1 MITFILP
8 CAGSGTRLGLPF
20 PKELAPLGEGRV
32 IIDSSLDLIAETV
45 SAKRVILMDDGDR
58 KATAD
63 YIRRR
68 LPEVPLARVR
78 QHRYAADWPDG
89 VIRLEPWLGE
99 VNVVL
104 LPDSVY
110 DASGFMVEQLA
121 AQARATG
128 FALGVVRMPA
138 ESLRRSGAVTVIQ
151 DDTVRFYED
160 KPDHPERFNAGWGML
175 AFCGEIGLLGMR
187 VIADSTRKQGVCK
200 PPVVGAPVTWLDG
213 WRDLGVWDAYSAESR
228 KVSVND

>member
-20 PKELAPLGEGRV
+20 PKELAPLRPGCAV
-32 IIDSSLDLIAETV
+32 IDSSLDLIDKTA
-45 SAKRVILMDDGDR
+45 SAKRIILLDDGDR

-89 VIRLEPWLGE
+89 VLRLESWLGE

-104 LPDSVY
+104 LPDSAY
-110 DASGFMVEQLA
+110 DASALVVEQLA

-138 ESLRRSGAVTVIQ
+138 ESLRRFGAVTVIQ

-160 KPDHPERFNAGWGML
+160 KPDHPERFNAVWGML
-175 AFCGEIGLLGMR
+175 AFSGEIGLLGMR
-187 VIADSTRKQGVCK
+187 VIANSTRRQGVCK

-213 WRDLGVWDAYSAESR
+213 WRDLGTWEAYSAEF
-228 KVSVND
+228 KE